1 MILVSGA
8 TGNVGGELARR
19 LAASGTA
26 VRALVRDPATSE
38 PPAGAEPVAGDLDHP
53 ESLVGALKGVDG
65 VFLLSGYADM
75 PGLLAEI
82 DRAGVGKVVLL
93 SGSAVLAT
101 DTKNVISRYMQ
112 ESERAVRESGVPWTF
127 LRPSGFMS
135 NTLQWAPQIRAGGDV
150 VRAPFPDV
158 RVAMVDPYDI
168 AAVAAEALLGDGHE
182 GNIYHPTGPEALL
195 PADRVRVLGEVLG
208 RELRFEGQTHAEA
221 REDMIGSMPVEY
233 VEAFFGFYA
242 DGKLDESHVL
252 PTVREV
258 TGNEPRTFAQWAAA
272 HADAFR

>member
-8 TGNVGGELARR
+8 TGNVGGELVRR
-19 LAASGTA
+19 LAETGVA
-26 VRALVRDPATSE
+26 VRALVRDPGSE
-38 PPAGAEPVAGDLDHP
+38 LPAGAEPAGGDLNHP
-53 ESLVGALKGVDG
+53 STLAGALKGVEG

-82 DRAGVGKVVLL
+82 DRAGVGRVVLL
-93 SGSAVLAT
+93 SGGAVLAS
-101 DTKNVISRYMQ
+101 DTKNVISRYMA

-135 NTLQWAPQIRAGGDV
+135 NTLQWAPQLRAGGDV
-150 VRAPFPDV
+150 VRAPFPNV

-168 AAVAAEALLGDGHE
+168 AAVAAEALVGDGHE
-182 GNIYHPTGPEALL
+182 GNVYNPTGPAPLL
-195 PADRVRVLGEVLG
+195 PAERVRVLGEVLG
-208 RELRFEGQTHAEA
+208 RELRFEGQPDAEA
-221 REDMIGSMPVEY
+221 REDMLGAMPVEY
-233 VEAFFGFYA
+233 VDAFFGFYA

-258 TGNEPRTFAQWAAA
+258 TGNEPRTFRQWATA